1 MRVLSIDLDY
11 IMSPSIEIYAD
22 LYHDNNSL
30 TRWRELFE
38 NSNFK
43 ENDFDIDTSNLL
55 FCFNVFLKA
64 LKNCDNVSF
73 GYEHDSIL
81 YGIEDFSDIDLINI
95 DHHDDVFAGD
105 FVCEES
111 DYETGLKKE
120 YVGIVK
126 DDRVHEGNWIAW
138 LVSKKKI
145 NSCVWIGNEYSR
157 NKDRNFFNEK
167 IVPNYLNIE
176 KENYKFSNYKFDYIF
191 VCLSP
196 QYTPKKYWYYFSMF
210 IDSYEQFTGKDAI
223 MVPNK
228 YELESRNSKINDE
241 ILYQRTNGR

>member
-1 MRVLSIDLDY
+1 
-11 IMSPSIEIYAD
+11 MSPSIEIYKD

-30 TRWRELFE
+30 TRWRDLFE

-43 ENDFDIDTSNLL
+43 ENDFDIDKSNLL
-55 FCFNVFLKA
+55 YCFNIFLKA

-81 YGIEDFSDIDLINI
+81 YSIEDFSDIDLINI

-105 FVCEES
+105 FVH
-111 DYETGLKKE
+111 DYEYEIALKKE
-120 YVGIVK
+120 YDAIVK

-145 NSCVWIGNEYSR
+145 NSYVWIGNKNSS

-167 IVPNYLNIE
+167 IVPNYLNVE
-176 KENYKFSNYKFDYIF
+176 KENYKFSDYNFDHIF
-191 VCLSP
+191 ICLSP
-196 QYTPKKYWYYFSMF
+196 QYIPKNYWYYFSMF
-210 IDSYEQFTGKDAI
+210 VDSYEQFTEKDAI
-223 MVPNK
+223 IKSNK
-228 YELESRNSKINDE
+228 YEVELRDSKIRDE
-241 ILYQRTNGR
+241 ILYQCTNGR